1 MALLVAFAVLAGA
14 GTALT
19 PCVLPVLPAL
29 LSASATGGRRRP
41 LGVILGLTVTFVVAI
56 IGIATVID
64 GVGLASGATRTVA
77 IAFLLLFGLAMV
89 WPRLAVVVERPFTRL
104 ARFGP
109 STSGSGFWSGVLV
122 GAALGFL
129 YAPCAGPILAAVISV
144 AATGFATGEV
154 VLVAI
159 GYGIGSAAVLLALAY
174 GGRRVVER
182 IRGAGRGPG
191 LQRALGAVMIVTAVA
206 MATEL
211 DLRFQTVLA
220 NDLPSF
226 IANPT
231 GGLERSSAVED
242 RLADLRGAPKFDVKD
257 HDQLAAAGD
266 SRYPVLGVAPAFA
279 GNGPWLNTPGGR
291 PLKLSGL
298 MGRVVL
304 IDFWTYTCINC
315 LRTLPH
321 VRAWAD
327 RYEKDRLTVVGVHT
341 PEFSFEKDTGN
352 VRRAIARDRLHYPV
366 LQDNDYDTW
375 TAWGNQYW
383 PAKYLIDG
391 LGRVRYTH
399 FGEGDYDA
407 TERAIR
413 ALLRETGRS
422 SLGGYTRARGEV
434 ASAGT
439 STPETYLGYARA
451 QGFVPR
457 PPAPGVRRYDAPG
470 SLPAN
475 GFALGGTWR
484 AEKESATAVS
494 GATVDVH
501 FNARRVFLV
510 LSSRGDSPRVGRVLL
525 DGHPV
530 TAGESGEDVRG
541 GVLRVTG
548 QRLYRLVSLP
558 RVENRT
564 LRLELPPGVT
574 GYAFTFG

>member
-1 MALLVAFAVLAGA
+1 MVLLVLFALLAGA
-14 GTALT
+14 ATALT

-56 IGIATVID
+56 VGIATVID
-64 GVGLASGATRTVA
+64 GVGLASGVTRTVA
-77 IAFLLLFGLAMV
+77 IAFLLLFGLSLV
-89 WPRLAVVVERPFTRL
+89 WPRLALVVERPFTRL

-109 STSGSGFWSGVLV
+109 STSGSGFWSGVVV

-144 AATGFATGEV
+144 AATGGASRDV
-154 VLVAI
+154 VVVAI
-159 GYGIGSAAVLLALAY
+159 GYGIGSAVVLLALAY
-174 GGRRVVER
+174 GGRRVIER

-191 LQRALGAVMIVTAVA
+191 LQRALGAVMILTAVV

-220 NDLPSF
+220 NDVPSF

-231 GGLERSSAVED
+231 RSLERSSAVED
-242 RLADLRGAPKFDVKD
+242 RLADLRGRPKFDVRD
-257 HDQLAAAGD
+257 HTQLAAAG
-266 SRYPVLGVAPAFA
+266 SRRYPVLGVAPAFA
-279 GNGPWLNTPGGR
+279 GTGPWLNTPGGR
-291 PLKLSGL
+291 PLKLSSL
-298 MGRVVL
+298 RGRVVL

-321 VRAWAD
+321 VSAWYD
-327 RYEKDRLTVVGVHT
+327 RYEKDGLTVVGVHT
-341 PEFSFEKDTGN
+341 PEFPFEKDTGN
-352 VRRAIARDRLHYPV
+352 VTRAIARNHLKYPV

-375 TAWGNQYW
+375 TSWGNQYW

-399 FGEGDYDA
+399 FGEGDYDK
-407 TERAIR
+407 TEKAIR
-413 ALLRETGRS
+413 TLLRETGRS

-434 ASAGT
+434 ASVGT
-439 STPETYLGYARA
+439 STPETYLGYSRA
-451 QGFVPR
+451 QGFLPSA
-457 PPAPGVRRYDAPG
+457 PSPGVHRYDAPG
-470 SLPAN
+470 SLPPN
-475 GFALGGTWR
+475 GFALGGTWK
-484 AEKESATAVS
+484 ETPESATAVD
-494 GATVDVH
+494 GATLDVH

-510 LSSRGDSPRVGRVLL
+510 MSSRGGRPRVGRVLL
-525 DGHPV
+525 DGRPLR
-530 TAGESGEDVRG
+530 TAESGEDVRG

-558 RVENRT
+558 RVEDRT
-564 LRLELPPGVT
+564 LRIELPPGVT